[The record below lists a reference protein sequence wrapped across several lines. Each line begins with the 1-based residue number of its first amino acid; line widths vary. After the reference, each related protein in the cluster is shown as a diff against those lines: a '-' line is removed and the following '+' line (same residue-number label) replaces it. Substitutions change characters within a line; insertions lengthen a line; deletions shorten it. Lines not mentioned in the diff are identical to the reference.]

1 MTPAEQAARLRAES
15 PVELSASLP
24 TPDRVWP
31 ERAWA
36 AFVRAGIPRWT
47 IPAGY
52 EGQAASAA
60 ELLSGCFELARMELV
75 PVFVLSQFQ
84 AACQRIAASVHE
96 APKQA
101 WLPALARGEKFAT
114 VGISHLTTSRQH
126 AGQPAVAAW
135 PDGRGGYR
143 VTGEIPWVTGSGHA
157 DVLVGGA
164 TLDDGRQM
172 LFALPM
178 TRSGVEVAP
187 PLPLVALEGSETGPV
202 RLVDVEVR
210 EEELLTAIVPKVL
223 QQGTSGAGSLTTS
236 ALAAGHAQ
244 GCVDRIAREAEGRPV
259 LQEIVAA
266 FQEDVD
272 SVLTRLIEGAGGASS
287 PEHSA
292 EVLRTDATA
301 LALKA
306 SQALM
311 TASKGAGFVTG
322 HPAERLARE
331 ALFFLVWSCPQAV
344 SSKLLREFSQ
354 CDQGIAPDLG
364 GVA

>member
-1 MTPAEQAARLRAES
+1 MTSSPSSDVPTSPAERASRLRAEGF
-15 PVELSASLP
+15 PI
-24 TPDRVWP
+24 TPDRAWP
-31 ERAWA
+31 AEAWA
-36 AFVRAGIPRWT
+36 ALARAGVTAWT
-47 IPAGY
+47 IPRAFGGD
-52 EGQAASAA
+52 EVSAA
-60 ELLSGCFELARMELV
+60 ELIRGCFELTRIELV

-96 APKQA
+96 APKEA
-101 WLPALARGEKFAT
+101 WLSALARGETFAT

-126 AGQPAVAAW
+126 AGQPAVAAR
-135 PDGRGGYR
+135 PDGQGGYL
-143 VTGEIPWVTGSGHA
+143 VAGEIPWVTGAGHA

-164 TLDDGRQM
+164 TLEDGRQM

-178 TRSGVEVAP
+178 TRNGVEVAP

-223 QQGTSGAGSLTTS
+223 QQGTTGGAGSLTTS

-244 GCVDRIAREAEGRPV
+244 GCVDRIAREVEGRPV
-259 LQEIVAA
+259 LGEIVEA
-266 FQEDVD
+266 FQGDVD
-272 SVLTRLIEGAGGASS
+272 SVLGRLIDAAGGASS
-287 PEHSA
+287 PAHSA
-292 EVLRTDATA
+292 EVLRADATA

-354 CDQGIAPDLG
+354 CDA
-364 GVA
+364 VM